1 MVRTLGDFTLGG
13 NGLGALF
20 KSFDF
25 RASLGLLPVG
35 SGAAGRAGAG
45 GGEASHTPFPMAR
58 GGGGAGGG
66 RRWRAW
72 AVWGASAVAVAG
84 GPERLRVRRRWER
97 RHLFPHARRKQQC
110 GEAALRS
117 FSRARFESYD
127 QGLKLANTGNEYIRE
142 YG

>member
-66 RRWRAW
+66 GGGVRGLCGGRRLWRW
-72 AVWGASAVAVAG
+72 PGGRSDFGCGVGGSGGIFSHTQDASSSVG
-84 GPERLRVRRRWER
+84 RRR
-97 RHLFPHARRKQQC
+97 
-110 GEAALRS
+110 
-117 FSRARFESYD
+117 
-127 QGLKLANTGNEYIRE
+127 
-142 YG
+142 